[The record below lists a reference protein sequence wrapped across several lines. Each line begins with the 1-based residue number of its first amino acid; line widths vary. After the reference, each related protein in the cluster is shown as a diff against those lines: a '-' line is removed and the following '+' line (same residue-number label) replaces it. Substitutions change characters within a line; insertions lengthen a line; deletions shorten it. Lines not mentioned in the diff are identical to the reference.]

1 MDDLTEYLRF
11 EGEFIQE
18 ELEMLEVF
26 QSAETRNAVRN
37 KRHEAIQVWQ
47 NQGKT
52 LPEGVTY

>member
-1 MDDLTEYLRF
+1 MNDLTEYLRF

-26 QSAETRNAVRN
+26 QSPETRNAVRN

-47 NQGKT
+47 SQGKV